1 MTNLKNAKKDFA
13 KIVKVYRDGKPDVE
27 RWDNWNKKT
36 VMVRPEFPKA
46 MMTSQQM
53 ENGTATINFGWKGQ
67 EEANKFLT
75 YEPFTTW
82 CESYGARIKGVE
94 LNPDGRYQ
102 VRVNY

>member
-1 MTNLKNAKKDFA
+1 MTNLGNAKKDFA

-27 RWDNWNKKT
+27 SWNHR
-36 VMVRPEFPKA
+36 MVRPNFPKA

-53 ENGTATINFGWKGQ
+53 ENGTATINFGANGQ

-75 YEPFTTW
+75 YEPFTAW